1 MSLQSKISEDVKNAL
16 RNQEK
21 LKLSVLRMLLV
32 SIKNRI
38 IELKNK
44 ELPDEQI
51 VAVIGSEIKKRRDA
65 VYEFEKVGRQD
76 AADAEKDE
84 ISILMDYMPAQL
96 TEDQIIS
103 LIDNTISEL
112 SIESIKDL
120 GKLMK
125 SLMPKTRGKA
135 DGALVSKLVRKKLD
149 NL

>member
-21 LKLSVLRMLLV
+21 LKLSVLRMLLA

-44 ELPDEQI
+44 ELLDEQI

>member
-21 LKLSVLRMLLV
+21 LKLSVLRMLLA

-125 SLMPKTRGKA
+125 SLMPKTKGKA
-135 DGALVSKLVRKKLD
+135 DGALVSKLVREKLD

>member
-21 LKLSVLRMLLV
+21 LKLSVLRMLLA

>member
-21 LKLSVLRMLLV
+21 LKLSVLRMLLA

-51 VAVIGSEIKKRRDA
+51 VAVIGTEIKKRRDA

>member
-21 LKLSVLRMLLV
+21 LKLSVLRMLLA

-65 VYEFEKVGRQD
+65 VHEFEKVGRQD

-125 SLMPKTRGKA
+125 SLMPKTKGKA